1 MMNVKDEWSDSI
13 DASNASM
20 ISLVPI
26 FQGKGN
32 LLNSNSYRG
41 IKLLEHAFKLYEKIL
56 DGHLL
61 EVVGTEKIQYG
72 LMSGRGTGDAVRR
85 RYSEARLSGS
95 KIESQKEE
103 VFLVFV
109 DLRNDFDWVPREVI
123 RFPLRRKGVPEY
135 LVDQVVSLYKG

>member
-1 MMNVKDEWSDSI
+1 MVKMMNVEDEWSDSI

-61 EVVGTEKIQYG
+61 EVVGTEQ
-72 LMSGRGTGDAVRR
+72 L
-85 RYSEARLSGS
+85 
-95 KIESQKEE
+95 
-103 VFLVFV
+103 
-109 DLRNDFDWVPREVI
+109 
-123 RFPLRRKGVPEY
+123 
-135 LVDQVVSLYKG
+135 